1 MFRSILKDC
10 DLDPRCANMT
20 TDKDRSHWQFLWIL
34 KQLRHVGLTASN
46 VNDSAIAITAENAKH
61 LSVFICNDCNV
72 SPLILLD
79 LQLCPLTVLELEGMR
94 YRYNAPVV

>member
-1 MFRSILKDC
+1 
-10 DLDPRCANMT
+10 MT
-20 TDKDRSHWQFLWIL
+20 TRQWHFLGFL
-34 KQLRHVGLTASN
+34 KQLRYLDVTTSN
-46 VNDSAIAITAENAKH
+46 VNDRAITAMVSNLEH

-94 YRYNAPVV
+94 YRYNNAPMV

>member
-1 MFRSILKDC
+1 
-10 DLDPRCANMT
+10 MT
-20 TDKDRSHWQFLWIL
+20 TSDWRSLSFL
-34 KQLRHVGLTASN
+34 KQLRNLDVTTSN
-46 VNDSAIAITAENAKH
+46 VSKSAIKAMASSLKH

-94 YRYNAPVV
+94 YRYNNAPVI